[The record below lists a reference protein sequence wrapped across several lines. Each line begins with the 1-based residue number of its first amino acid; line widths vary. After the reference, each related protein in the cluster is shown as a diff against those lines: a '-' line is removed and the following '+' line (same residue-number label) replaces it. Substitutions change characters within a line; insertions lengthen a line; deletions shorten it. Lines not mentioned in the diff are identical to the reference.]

1 MGDEP
6 IFRIN
11 VLHQR
16 IQKENCGRRNLSAKT
31 TPHEM
36 ARKTEVRILS
46 QKLMLGGSLR
56 ARRSRRRLNA
66 TFNS

>member
-31 TPHEM
+31 TPHEI
-36 ARKTEVRILS
+36 ARKTKVRRIPS
-46 QKLMLGGSLR
+46 QKLMLGGCEAS
-56 ARRSRRRLNA
+56 S
-66 TFNS
+66 TQPTPP